1 MNKTQMTDASFGVV
15 HFFMNLPLLLLHM
28 WNVRRHPRMAIAGG
42 LSTLASLG
50 TLALCQPSPSFLV
63 VIHKLSLLEFVYTFH
78 SIVVDGIGRFWA
90 IRFLIG
96 TSVVVWYPATALLP
110 DIFLT
115 IYAVYIA
122 FQLSSVP
129 VVLSY
134 LFSLVMFS
142 NVASLHAFSYVC
154 EFLLDALVYEYVE
167 VDFFIRE
174 AKRVAA

>member
-1 MNKTQMTDASFGVV
+1 
-15 HFFMNLPLLLLHM
+15 
-28 WNVRRHPRMAIAGG
+28 MAIVGG

-50 TLALCQPSPSFLV
+50 TFALCQLSPSFLV
-63 VIHKLSLLEFVYTFH
+63 VMHKLSLAEFVYNFH
-78 SIVVDGIGRFWA
+78 SLVVDDTGFRVWA

-110 DIFLT
+110 DILLT

-134 LFSLVMFS
+134 LFFLVVFS
-142 NVASLHAFSYVC
+142 NVASLHVFSYVC
-154 EFLLDALVYEYVE
+154 VFALTALAYEFVE

-174 AKRVAA
+174 SKRLAA